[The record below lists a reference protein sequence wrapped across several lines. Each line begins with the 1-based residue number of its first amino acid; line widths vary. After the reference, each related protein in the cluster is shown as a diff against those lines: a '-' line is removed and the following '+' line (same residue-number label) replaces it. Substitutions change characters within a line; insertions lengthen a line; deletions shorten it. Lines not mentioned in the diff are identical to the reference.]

1 MHVGHL
7 DKPVYVFEIGTKEAC
22 LSLLNS
28 HSKFF
33 SKKKKRKCFVYIY
46 LMRLDSL
53 LHYLEVII
61 RVASL
66 RAMMRSYAH
75 RSIMNLVEISA
86 NKQHKYIEKSGLFAG
101 DLYRFFFFFSN
112 KVKEE
117 IFYERIKKI
126 TTEKTE

>member
-7 DKPVYVFEIGTKEAC
+7 DKPVYVFKIGTKEAC

-33 SKKKKRKCFVYIY
+33 SKKKKRKCFVYIFDA
-46 LMRLDSL
+46 MDSL

-86 NKQHKYIEKSGLFAG
+86 NKQH
-101 DLYRFFFFFSN
+101 
-112 KVKEE
+112 
-117 IFYERIKKI
+117 
-126 TTEKTE
+126 